1 MVTSSNINKRISF
14 SQYTMWANCPH
25 AWKLRYIDG
34 HRLDDSSIHTVFGTS
49 MHLVIQEWLD
59 VLYNQSA
66 SRAKTVYLHDTFKG
80 RLLELF
86 KENTTVAA
94 NGEKVFLADKKTL
107 MEFYEQGCL
116 ILTYI
121 QNNYKKIFPTSNV
134 KLFAIEYELKA
145 EVKQNVSYVGFIDIV
160 TYNTLTNKYVLYDL
174 KTSRSGWTQDQ
185 KSDPNKIGQLLLY
198 KTFFAKQMGIP
209 EDNISV
215 EFIILKRIVAENTQ
229 FHIPRVSKFEPPNKT
244 PSLKKNWNLFQLFVD
259 MAFDDEGNYIT
270 EQKATPS
277 KGACRWCVYRDKK
290 ELCSFGVKK

>member
-1 MVTSSNINKRISF
+1 MSKISF
-14 SQYTMWANCPH
+14 SQYMMWANCPL
-25 AWKLRYIDG
+25 AWKLKYVDG
-34 HRLDDSSIHTVFGTS
+34 HKFDDSSINTVFGTA
-49 MHLVIQEWLD
+49 MHESIQNWLD
-59 VLYNQSA
+59 TLYNKSE
-66 SRAKTVYLHDTFKG
+66 SLAKTVYLHDTFKD

-86 KENTTVAA
+86 KENTTVME

-107 MEFYEQGCL
+107 MEFYEQGCQ

-145 EVKQNVSYVGFIDIV
+145 EVKTGVNYVGFIDIV
-160 TYNTLTNKYVLYDL
+160 THNTLTNKYVLYDL

-198 KTFFAKQMGIP
+198 KTFFAEQMGIP

-215 EFIILKRIVAENTQ
+215 EFVILKRIVAENTQ
-229 FHIPRVSKFEPPNKT
+229 FHIPRVSKFEPPNKA
-244 PSLKKNWNLFQLFVD
+244 PSLKKNWVRFQSFID
-259 MAFDDEGNYIT
+259 TAFDDVGNYIT

-277 KGACRWCVYRDKK
+277 KDACKWCVYKDKK
-290 ELCSFGVKK
+290 DLCSFAVRK

>member
-1 MVTSSNINKRISF
+1 MNKISY
-14 SQYTMWANCPH
+14 SQYTMWANCPL
-25 AWKLRYIDG
+25 AWKLKYVDG
-34 HRLDDSSIHTVFGTS
+34 HKFDDSSINTIFGTA
-49 MHLVIQEWLD
+49 MHESIQNWLD
-59 VLYNQSA
+59 TLYNKSE
-66 SRAKTVYLHDTFKG
+66 SLAKTVYLHDTFKD

-86 KENTTVAA
+86 KENTTVAE

-145 EVKQNVSYVGFIDIV
+145 EVKPNVNYVGFIDIV
-160 TYNTLTNKYVLYDL
+160 THNTLTDKYVLYDL

-185 KSDPNKIGQLLLY
+185 KSDPNKVGQLLLY
-198 KTFFAKQMGIP
+198 KTFFAEQMGIP

-229 FHIPRVSKFEPPNKT
+229 FHIPRVSKFEPPNKA
-244 PSLKKNWNLFQLFVD
+244 PSLKKNWARFQMFVD
-259 MAFDDEGNYIT
+259 TAFDGEGNYIN

-277 KGACRWCVYRDKK
+277 KEACRWCVYRDKK
-290 ELCSFGVKK
+290 DLCSYGVKK

>member
-1 MVTSSNINKRISF
+1 MSKISF
-14 SQYTMWANCPH
+14 SQYMMWANCPL
-25 AWKLRYIDG
+25 AWKLKYVDG
-34 HRLDDSSIHTVFGTS
+34 HKFDDSSINTVFGTA
-49 MHLVIQEWLD
+49 MHESIQNWLD
-59 VLYNQSA
+59 TLYNKSE
-66 SRAKTVYLHDTFKG
+66 SLAKTVYLHDTFKD

-86 KENTTVAA
+86 KENTTISE

-107 MEFYEQGCL
+107 MEFYEQGCQ

-145 EVKQNVSYVGFIDIV
+145 EVKTGVNYVGFIDIV
-160 TYNTLTNKYVLYDL
+160 THNTLTNKYVLYDL

-198 KTFFAKQMGIP
+198 KTFFAEQMGIS

-215 EFIILKRIVAENTQ
+215 EFVILKRIVAENTQ
-229 FHIPRVSKFEPPNKT
+229 FHIPRVSKFEPPNKA
-244 PSLKKNWNLFQLFVD
+244 PSLKKNWVRFQSFID
-259 MAFDDEGNYIT
+259 TAFDDVGNYIT

-277 KGACRWCVYRDKK
+277 KDACKWCVYKDKK
-290 ELCSFGVKK
+290 DLCSFAVRK

>member
-1 MVTSSNINKRISF
+1 MSKISF
-14 SQYTMWANCPH
+14 SQYMMWANCPL
-25 AWKLRYIDG
+25 AWKLKYVDG
-34 HRLDDSSIHTVFGTS
+34 HKFDDSSINTVFGTA
-49 MHLVIQEWLD
+49 MHESIQNWLD
-59 VLYNQSA
+59 TLYNKSE
-66 SRAKTVYLHDTFKG
+66 SLAKTVYLHDTFKD

-86 KENTTVAA
+86 KENTTVME

-107 MEFYEQGCL
+107 MEFYEQGCQ

-145 EVKQNVSYVGFIDIV
+145 EVKTGVNYVGFIDIV
-160 TYNTLTNKYVLYDL
+160 THNTLTNKYVLYDL

-198 KTFFAKQMGIP
+198 KTFFAEQMGIS

-215 EFIILKRIVAENTQ
+215 EFVILKRIVAENTQ
-229 FHIPRVSKFEPPNKT
+229 FHIPRVSKFEPPNKA
-244 PSLKKNWNLFQLFVD
+244 PSLKKNWVRFQSFID
-259 MAFDDEGNYIT
+259 TAFDDVGNYIT

-277 KGACRWCVYRDKK
+277 KDACKWCVYKDKK
-290 ELCSFGVKK
+290 DLCSFAVKK